1 MKKTILFAIDEP
13 RAEILVSE
21 SAQGSNA
28 IQPVARIP
36 RNENPLLYDAVSLL
50 TRITEAPDIDTAVF
64 KAMDKV
70 CELMW
75 EKMRK

>member
-13 RAEILVSE
+13 RAEVLVSE
-21 SAQGSNA
+21 SAKGSNT
-28 IQPVARIP
+28 IQPLARIP
-36 RNENPLLYDAVSLL
+36 RSENPLLYDAVRLL
-50 TRITEAPDIDTAVF
+50 TRITESPDIDTAVF

-75 EKMRK
+75 EKHGK

>member
-1 MKKTILFAIDEP
+1 MKKTTLFAIDEA
-13 RAEILVSE
+13 RAEVLVSE

-36 RNENPLLYDAVSLL
+36 RSENPLLYDAVSLL
-50 TRITEAPDIDTAVF
+50 TRITASPNIDTAVF

-75 EKMRK
+75 EKHRK